1 MRTEGEEM
9 KILIVDDD
17 ASVRDFLIESMEL
30 MGHHVH
36 GVENGYDAIDYIRDH
51 EVNLVYMDV
60 ALPGIDGF
68 QTLARMREID
78 PSVTGVMMSG
88 NEVDKMIDPPTQDG
102 IYVSVTKP
110 LEINKIQEINDS
122 FEQVSDT
129 VKFMYDNPFGFDID
143 LFNNASILIVDDEP
157 DIVDVL
163 VSTLEDIGMTNLDTA
178 FDGEEAV
185 AAVNR
190 KQYDVVLT
198 DIVMPKVDG
207 IDLMRHTKA
216 VSENTQVIILTGNA
230 DKKAAITAVKLG
242 AYDFIEKPF
251 DLNIMARVVH
261 KAVEHKLL
269 LEERKS

>member
-1 MRTEGEEM
+1 M

-17 ASVRDFLIESMEL
+17 ADVREFLIESMKL

-60 ALPGIDGF
+60 SMPGIDGF
-68 QTLARMREID
+68 QTLARMREIE

-88 NEVDKMIDPPTQDG
+88 NEVDRMIDPPTQDG
-102 IYVSVTKP
+102 VYVSVTKP

-129 VKFMYDNPFGFDID
+129 VKFMYDNPFGFDTD

-163 VSTLEDIGMTNLDTA
+163 VSTLKDIGMTNLDTA

-198 DIVMPKVDG
+198 DIVMPKVNG

-230 DKKAAITAVKLG
+230 DKKAAISAVKLG

-269 LEERKS
+269 LEERRL